1 MTPLSR
7 VLVIGICVLCRASD
21 RFEAHHATARDA
33 GGRYFDEQW
42 TVTLCWAC
50 HSDLHRLWTEAG
62 LFDLRTDPG
71 VLRRH
76 RTLSLIDLFAERSPT
91 LNEGERQMLAATV
104 QVLGQTDPWREVGHV

>member
-1 MTPLSR
+1 MTQVRR
-7 VLVIGICVLCRASD
+7 VLVIGICILCRAVD
-21 RFEAHHATARDA
+21 RFEAHHPTARDA
-33 GGRYFDEQW
+33 AGRHFDEYW
-42 TVTLCWAC
+42 TETLCWAC

-76 RTLSLIDLFAERSPT
+76 RTLSLIDLFAERSPA